1 MQFKLL
7 RGRLLLVGIHS
18 LHQVTD
24 LSLSVLFGLHPCPH
38 HPKHLVV
45 LHHHFQTIYNRSMLA
60 FKFTT
65 RRNTPQ
71 YPPLRILFSNLIHGN
86 IHKAVIREYHYP
98 PPAFHQT
105 FLIIHQYSFIL
116 LGGQMHCESD
126 MIRP

>member
-98 PPAFHQT
+98 PPPPSISSDFPDNS
-105 FLIIHQYSFIL
+105 LILIYTPGWTDAL
-116 LGGQMHCESD
+116 
-126 MIRP
+126 